1 MNTYINFITES
12 GISLGLLTL
21 VYFFFLRKET
31 FFRLNRVY
39 LIVSAV
45 FSGILPL
52 LHIPVLLN
60 STSSNLALIASG
72 PRVLE
77 AVDVYG
83 GAGTNASGLFLSL
96 PLIGLIYFIG
106 ILFFALRFTWKLSQ
120 MVLLVRSGEKRKYR
134 GLTIVRLGFETSA
147 FSFFRWL
154 FVGRD
159 FQFGTEESNH
169 ILKHE
174 MVHIRQ
180 RHSVDVLLLELVVLV
195 QWFNPFIWYLRRA
208 VRENHEFLA
217 DALVVNKGISPVRY
231 KAMLIE
237 QVTGIQLQVANNF
250 NYSLLKSRM
259 KMISKIKSPRWAGYK
274 YLIGLMTMLLLIV
287 VFACEKTTNE
297 TASKQVAVK
306 SASVSAQPLILIDNQ
321 VVTKEDMNNLD
332 ANSIAKINVVKGG
345 DKLPELAK
353 TYGEE
358 QVKNGVIQIYTK
370 DYVAKNFDTKTKKAD
385 IDEVAVVAYGK
396 KDSIQGSSSKTYNG
410 EPVFFVVEDMPEYP
424 GGDLALRKYIAANI
438 KYPKYAK
445 EHGVQGKV
453 YVNFVVSKTGEVG
466 GATIAR
472 GISPLLNAEALRV
485 VENLPKWK
493 PGMQK
498 GQPVNVQ
505 FTVPIN
511 FVLQ

>member
-52 LHIPVLLN
+52 LHIPVFLN
-60 STSSNLALIASG
+60 SASSNLALIASG

-83 GAGTNASGLFLSL
+83 GAGADASGIFLSL
-96 PLIGLIYFIG
+96 PLIGLIYFSG
-106 ILFFALRFTWKLSQ
+106 ILFFALRFTWKLGQ
-120 MVLLVRSGEKRKYR
+120 MVLLVRSGEKRKYK

-174 MVHIRQ
+174 VVHIRQ
-180 RHSVDVLLLELVVLV
+180 RHSVDVLLLELVALV

-274 YLIGLMTMLLLIV
+274 YLIGLMTMLLLVV
-287 VFACEKTTNE
+287 VFACEKTTEPNTDE
-297 TASKQVAVK
+297 VAVK
-306 SASVSAQPLILIDNQ
+306 SAQVDSQPLFLLDN
-321 VVTKEDMNNLD
+321 VAVTKSVMDTLNRRAID
-332 ANSIAKINVVKGG
+332 HIDVIKGG
-345 DKLPELAK
+345 PKGTESLAK
-353 TYGEE
+353 YAKVYGEDK
-358 QVKNGVIQIYTK
+358 VKNGVIIIYTK
-370 DYVAKNFDTKTKKAD
+370 KFLNKL
-385 IDEVAVVAYGK
+385 DENTVE
-396 KDSIQGSSSKTYNG
+396 KDAGMTGQNTGDNAEYNG
-410 EPVFFVVEDMPEYP
+410 DPVFFIVENMPQFS
-424 GGDLALRKYIAANI
+424 GGDSALRKYIAANI
-438 KYPKYAK
+438 HYPKDAQ
-445 EHGVQGKV
+445 EAGIQGKV
-453 YVNFVVSKTGEVG
+453 YVNFVVTKTGEVG
-466 GATIAR
+466 GVKIAR
-472 GISPLLNAEALRV
+472 GISPSLDAEALRV
-485 VENLPKWK
+485 VKSLPKWT
-493 PGMQK
+493 PGTQK
-498 GQPVNVQ
+498 GQPVNVR

-511 FVLQ
+511 FALK

>member
-39 LIVSAV
+39 LIVSAI

-52 LHIPVLLN
+52 LHIPVFLN
-60 STSSNLALIASG
+60 SASSNLALIASG

-83 GAGTNASGLFLSL
+83 GAGTDTSGIFLSL
-96 PLIGLIYFIG
+96 PLIGLIYFSG
-106 ILFFALRFTWKLSQ
+106 ILFFTLRFTWKLGQ
-120 MVLLVRSGEKRKYR
+120 MVLLVRSGEKRKYK

-159 FQFGTEESNH
+159 FKFGTEESNH

-274 YLIGLMTMLLLIV
+274 YLIGLMTMLLLVV
-287 VFACEKTTNE
+287 VFACEKTSEPSTE
-297 TASKQVAVK
+297 QVAIKSAKVDSQPLMILDEVTVTKAVMDTLNPKSISHIDVVK
-306 SASVSAQPLILIDNQ
+306 S
-321 VVTKEDMNNLD
+321 KESLTPY
-332 ANSIAKINVVKGG
+332 AKKYGQDRVK
-345 DKLPELAK
+345 D
-353 TYGEE
+353 
-358 QVKNGVIQIYTK
+358 GVILIYTK
-370 DYVAKNFDTKTKKAD
+370 GFLNEPTETAVEKNA
-385 IDEVAVVAYGK
+385 
-396 KDSIQGSSSKTYNG
+396 SITGQNASDNNAEYKGD
-410 EPVFFVVEDMPEYP
+410 PVFFIVDKMPEFP

-438 KYPKYAK
+438 HYPKDAQEK
-445 EHGVQGKV
+445 GVQGKV
-453 YVNFVVSKTGEVG
+453 YVNFIVTKTGAVG
-466 GATIAR
+466 GAKIAR
-472 GISPLLNAEALRV
+472 GISPSLDAEALRV
-485 VENLPKWK
+485 VNNLPQWT
-493 PGMQK
+493 PGTQR
-498 GQPVNVQ
+498 GEPVNVQ

>member
-1 MNTYINFITES
+1 MSTYINFITES

-52 LHIPVLLN
+52 LHIPVFLN
-60 STSSNLALIASG
+60 SASSNLALIASG

-83 GAGTNASGLFLSL
+83 GAGANASGLFLSL
-96 PLIGLIYFIG
+96 PLIGLIYFSG
-106 ILFFALRFTWKLSQ
+106 ILFFALRFTWKLGQ
-120 MVLLVRSGEKRKYR
+120 MVLLVRSGEKRKYK

-274 YLIGLMTMLLLIV
+274 YLIGLMTMLLLVV
-287 VFACEKTTNE
+287 VFACEKTSEPATD
-297 TASKQVAVK
+297 QVAVK
-306 SASVSAQPLILIDNQ
+306 SASVDKQPLILIDE
-321 VVTKEDMNNLD
+321 VVASKAVMDTLD
-332 ANSIAKINVVKGG
+332 PKSIAKINVFK
-345 DKLPELAK
+345 DKKSLEGFAVH
-353 TYGEE
+353 YGEDN
-358 QVKNGVIQIYTK
+358 VKNGVMQIFTQK
-370 DYVAKNFDTKTKKAD
+370 FLDKLQENTVEKNASMTGQNTGDNA
-385 IDEVAVVAYGK
+385 EYE
-396 KDSIQGSSSKTYNG
+396 GS
-410 EPVFFVVEDMPEYP
+410 PVFFIVEKMPEFP

-438 KYPKYAK
+438 HYPKDAQ
-445 EHGVQGKV
+445 ENGVQGKV
-453 YVNFVVSKTGEVG
+453 YVNFIVTKTGAVG
-466 GATIAR
+466 GAKIAR
-472 GISPLLNAEALRV
+472 GISPSLDAEALRV
-485 VENLPKWK
+485 VNNLPKWT
-493 PGMQK
+493 PGTQR
-498 GQPVNVQ
+498 GEPVNVQ

>member
-52 LHIPVLLN
+52 LHIPVFLD

-83 GAGTNASGLFLSL
+83 GVGANASGIFLSL
-96 PLIGLIYFIG
+96 PLIGLIYFSG
-106 ILFFALRFTWKLSQ
+106 ILFFALRFTWKLGQ
-120 MVLLVRSGEKRKYR
+120 MVLLVRSGEKRKYK
-134 GLTIVRLGFETSA
+134 GLTIVRLGFDTSA

-154 FVGRD
+154 FVSRD
-159 FQFGTEESNH
+159 FRFGTEESNH

-180 RHSVDVLLLELVVLV
+180 RHSIDVILLELVVLV

-274 YLIGLMTMLLLIV
+274 YLIGLMTMLLLVV
-287 VFACEKTTNE
+287 VFACEKTSEPSTE
-297 TASKQVAVK
+297 QVAIKSAKVDSQPLMILDEVPVTKAVMDTLNPKSISHIDVVK
-306 SASVSAQPLILIDNQ
+306 S
-321 VVTKEDMNNLD
+321 KESLTPYAEKYGQDR
-332 ANSIAKINVVKGG
+332 VK
-345 DKLPELAK
+345 D
-353 TYGEE
+353 
-358 QVKNGVIQIYTK
+358 GVILIYTK
-370 DYVAKNFDTKTKKAD
+370 GFLNEPIETTV
-385 IDEVAVVAYGK
+385 E
-396 KDSIQGSSSKTYNG
+396 KDASMTGQNASDNNAEYKG
-410 EPVFFVVEDMPEYP
+410 EPVFFIVDNMPQYP

-438 KYPKYAK
+438 HYPKDAQK
-445 EHGVQGKV
+445 AGIQGKV
-453 YVNFVVSKTGEVG
+453 YVNFIVTKTGAVG
-466 GATIAR
+466 GAKIAR
-472 GISPLLNAEALRV
+472 GISPSLDAEALRV
-485 VENLPKWK
+485 VNNLPQWT
-493 PGMQK
+493 PGTQR
-498 GQPVNVQ
+498 GEPVNVS

>member
-21 VYFFFLRKET
+21 VYFLFLRKET
-31 FFRLNRVY
+31 FFRLNRLY
-39 LIVSAV
+39 LIVSAI

-52 LHIPVLLN
+52 LHIPVFLN
-60 STSSNLALIASG
+60 SASTNLGLIASG
-72 PRVLE
+72 PRMLE
-77 AVDVYG
+77 VVEVYG
-83 GAGTNASGLFLSL
+83 GAGANSSGTFLSL
-96 PLIGLIYFIG
+96 SLIGLIYFSG
-106 ILFFALRFTWKLSQ
+106 ILFFALRFTWKLGQ
-120 MVLLVRSGEKRKYR
+120 MVLLVRSGEKRKNK
-134 GLTIVRLGFETSA
+134 GLIIVRLGFDTSA

-154 FVGRD
+154 FVGRN

-180 RHSVDVLLLELVVLV
+180 RHSIDVMLLELVVLV

-274 YLIGLMTMLLLIV
+274 YLIGLLTMLLLVV
-287 VFACEKTTNE
+287 VFACERTPETTN
-297 TASKQVAVK
+297 KQVAVK
-306 SASVSAQPLILIDNQ
+306 SADISEQPLILIDNQ
-321 VVTKEDMNNLD
+321 VVTKSDMDSLNPNE
-332 ANSIAKINVVKGG
+332 IAKVNVLKSGEQ
-345 DKLPELAK
+345 LSSLAE

-358 QVKNGVIQIYTK
+358 KVKNGVIQIFTK
-370 DYVAKNFDTKTKKAD
+370 DYENKELAQRTDGKNV
-385 IDEVAVVAYGK
+385 DEVVVVSNGK
-396 KDSIQGSSSKTYNG
+396 KVREDENNTYNG

-438 KYPKYAK
+438 KYPKYAQ

-472 GISPLLNAEALRV
+472 GISPSLDAEALRV

-493 PGMQK
+493 PGMQR
-498 GQPVNVQ
+498 GQPVNVR